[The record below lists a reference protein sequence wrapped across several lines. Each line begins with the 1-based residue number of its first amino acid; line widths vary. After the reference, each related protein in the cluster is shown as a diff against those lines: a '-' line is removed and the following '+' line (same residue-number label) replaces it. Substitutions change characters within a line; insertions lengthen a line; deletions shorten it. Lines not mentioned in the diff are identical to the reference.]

1 MKELEQFLAICLHFL
16 NDYTHNFG
24 VAIIILTFLIRL
36 CLFPLGIKQDRSMK
50 QMREMQP
57 EIAKLKKKFGDDKQ
71 GLQKA
76 QMELYKTHSVNPLG
90 GCLPLI
96 IQLPIFWALYKVLR
110 GGIIPSD
117 ATFLWWHLSVADKTM
132 ILPLINAV
140 ATFLQ
145 QKFTM
150 TTSPDGGDNPQMK
163 MMLYGMPIMI
173 FFISR
178 QFAVGLLCYWIT
190 STLCAF
196 GQYYL
201 VNYVFNKN
209 YKPNYATG
217 TEAVIEEKKEINK
230 NKKKGK

>member
-1 MKELEQFLAICLHFL
+1 MKELEHFLALCLQFL
-16 NDYTHNFG
+16 NGYTHNFG
-24 VAIIILTFLIRL
+24 VAIILLTFLIRL

-57 EIAKLKKKFGDDKQ
+57 EIAKLKVKFGDDKQ

-76 QMELYKTHSVNPLG
+76 QMELYKKNQVNPLG

-110 GGIIPSD
+110 GGIIPTD
-117 ATFLWWHLSVADKTM
+117 ATFLWWHLSIADKTM
-132 ILPLINAV
+132 ILPLINGV

-150 TTSPDGGDNPQMK
+150 STSPGGDNPQMK

-209 YKPNYATG
+209 YKPNYATDV
-217 TEAVIEEKKEINK
+217 AVIEEKKVINK
-230 NKKKGK
+230 NTKNKKGK